1 MIQLSIEFQGEDF
14 IYAVT
19 ITDPT
24 SGGVLSRPFN
34 QTDGSSTLEFDEV
47 ELDTKDKT
55 GSGYGKKTETVSLEG
70 VLTEGD
76 PFPKWLKKEIKK
88 RKLIEITEINTRTLE
103 TEKGMY
109 MITSFERTYSNGENA
124 QYSLEGKLN
133 GETTEGTVTEVP
145 EGAPDAKEETPVV

>member
-1 MIQLSIEFQGEDF
+1 MSAEFQGEEF

-19 ITDPT
+19 IKDET
-24 SGGVLSRPFN
+24 GVGTVSRPFN

-47 ELDTKDKT
+47 ELNTKDKS
-55 GSGYGKKTETVSLEG
+55 GSGYGKKSETVSLEG

-88 RKLIEITEINTRTLE
+88 RQLIEITEINTRTKE

-133 GETTEGTVTEVP
+133 GEITEGTATEVP
-145 EGAPDAKEETPVV
+145 EGAPDTEETPVV